1 MDPTASWQTSN
12 AHHPDILLS
21 TNFPLEPRTL
31 GQTQDFEAAFD
42 DWLNAVPRELQL
54 SSICADLTPQSVSEY
69 VFLPTPELSPS
80 PVIQTHLYD
89 ETIAN
94 AAQQYSGID
103 GQRSESQAQRKPAKV
118 SVLSCDTDCSRDG
131 SHQRLSCS
139 ECARPFE
146 NLSALNKH
154 TQSTSHK
161 AWRCVEAGCEKTY
174 ARRDTFLRHRVAHRD
189 DALNH
194 VCLVCLQINKS
205 KVFRRKDHLRD
216 HMRKCHSKKVESR
229 RFVAPMPTR
238 PVRPH

>member
-1 MDPTASWQTSN
+1 MLYRASCN
-12 AHHPDILLS
+12 C
-21 TNFPLEPRTL
+21 R
-31 GQTQDFEAAFD
+31 AA
-42 DWLNAVPRELQL
+42 
-54 SSICADLTPQSVSEY
+54 SCTDLTPQSVSEY
-69 VFLPTPELSPS
+69 VFLQSPELSP
-80 PVIQTHLYD
+80 PLVIQAHLYD
-89 ETIAN
+89 EQIAN

-103 GQRSESQAQRKPAKV
+103 GQISEFQAQRKPAKLSV
-118 SVLSCDTDCSRDG
+118 SSCDADCSRDE

-139 ECARPFE
+139 ECARPFA

-194 VCLVCLQINKS
+194 VCLVCLQINRS

-229 RFVAPMPTR
+229 RFVAPMPIAT
-238 PVRPH
+238 VQPH